1 MTEKT
6 EELKD
11 IFLEVTDEEAVT
23 ESQAESRGS
32 LSTTEEGVE
41 ERLIEVIGRLRERF
55 PFRTELDDEQLVAV
69 VRAYYEGA
77 DDATIADR
85 LGVDEGAIRTARLD
99 CHLDREE
106 DTPESVDMGALR
118 ERVDDPT
125 ETEMPS
131 DSALAAALDAD
142 PEAIDRARHLLA
154 TRARARS
161 VSHRFRAEFEDA
173 LVDAGLSARLTESVR
188 EDGLDEAT
196 EDIDSLESDADVGF

>member
-23 ESQAESRGS
+23 ESQAETRGS
-32 LSTTEEGVE
+32 LARDEEGVD
-41 ERLIEVIGRLRERF
+41 ERLAEVVGRIRERF
-55 PFRTELDDEQLVAV
+55 PFRTDLDDEQLAAV
-69 VRAYYEGA
+69 VRAYFEGA

-85 LGVDEGAIRTARLD
+85 LGVDEDTIVAARLD
-99 CHLDREE
+99 CHLDR
-106 DTPESVDMGALR
+106 DADVPDSVDMGALR

-131 DSALAAALDAD
+131 NSALAAALDAD
-142 PEAIDRARHLLA
+142 AEAVDRARHVLA

-161 VSHRFRAEFEDA
+161 VSHRFRSEFEDVLA
-173 LVDAGLSARLTESVR
+173 DAGLSNRMTESVH